1 MGTKVERVL
10 SCDRWEDKPIMVK
23 QFFGGANGKM
33 LQVAKRNNDGE
44 IGYIQ
49 LTRPEAVRLAHRL
62 IEWAMGCAAIG
73 DDLEE

>member
-10 SCDRWEDKPIMVK
+10 PCNRWKDGPIMVK
-23 QFFGGANGKM
+23 QFFGGEKGKM
-33 LQVAKRNNDGE
+33 LQVTKRNNDGE

-49 LTRPEAVRLAHRL
+49 LTKPEAVRLAHRM
-62 IEWAMGCAAIG
+62 IEWAMECAAIG